1 MRILI
6 VYYSQTRNTEKI
18 AAAMSEELSA
28 HGHEVRLERVEGIA
42 PDLLDGYDL
51 VFLGS
56 ACHDADLA
64 QPAKR
69 FLEAIPNAPTY
80 ELAGFVTHATYM
92 GEGGNREREL
102 YETWAGKCLQTFQ
115 RVSQEKDIPFLDF
128 FHCQGAPIPEIAE
141 FIHRTIVTDE
151 EEWDGYIEEVN
162 QHPDEEDLQRA
173 REFAGR
179 VAAASNPSTA

>member
-6 VYYSQTRNTEKI
+6 VYFSQTRNTEKI
-18 AAAMSEELSA
+18 AEAMFEALST

-42 PDLLDGYDL
+42 PDLLDDYDL
-51 VFLGS
+51 IFLGS

-64 QPAKR
+64 QPVKH

-92 GEGGNREREL
+92 DEGGDLEREM
-102 YETWAGKCLQTFQ
+102 YATWAGKCVQTFQ
-115 RVSQEKDIPFLDF
+115 RVSQEKGIDFLGF

-151 EEWDGYIEEVN
+151 DEWDRYIEEVN
-162 QHPDEEDLQRA
+162 QHPDEEDLQKAKAFA
-173 REFAGR
+173 RR
-179 VAAASNPSTA
+179 VAAASK